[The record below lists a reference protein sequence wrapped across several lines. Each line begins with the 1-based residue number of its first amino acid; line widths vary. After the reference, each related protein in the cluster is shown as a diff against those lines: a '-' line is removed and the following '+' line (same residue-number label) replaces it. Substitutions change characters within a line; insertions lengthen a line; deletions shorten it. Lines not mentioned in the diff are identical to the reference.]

1 MATNILS
8 IGQSALLAAQVG
20 ISTTGHNIANASTPG
35 YSRQIVIQG
44 AAQAQNFG
52 YGYVGQGTQ
61 IQTIQRVYSDLL
73 NKQVT
78 NSQSTT
84 GALTAYATQMKQID
98 SMLSD
103 TSAGLSPA
111 MQDFF
116 KSVQDLSTN
125 PDDAPSRQA
134 MLSTANSLAERLQSF
149 GTRISEIREGVN
161 SQLTTSVDLVNTYAK
176 QIAQL
181 NDTIQKALNSD
192 GQPPNDLMDQRDQLV
207 SELSKQ
213 IQTSIVKQ
221 DGGTYNVFIGNGLP
235 LVVGTHNFSLTTINS
250 PTDANRT
257 EVAYQNQGKVT
268 ILGSNSLPGG
278 AIGGVLQFRSQSLDS
293 IQNQLGLVATA
304 LAVTFNA
311 QHEQA
316 QDANGNA
323 GTKFFSDPTPSV
335 TASVDNTGGAAVS
348 AAITDVQALTTSD
361 YRLQYDGTNYN
372 ITRLDT
378 GTVQTF
384 ASLPQTVDGV
394 NFKLASGAMATGDS
408 FLVQPTAYA
417 ATNFS
422 VAITDTSKIAVG
434 GPVLSSAALAANT
447 GTGTITAPVL
457 DSTYAS
463 SPLASP
469 FTLTYSSGG
478 NSLSGFPAGQAVT
491 VTSGATTTTYP
502 APVGSIPYNAGD
514 KISVAGLSIQISGV
528 PANGD
533 QFSVSVN
540 AAGGAGDNRNAL
552 LLAALQTAKTIHSNS
567 VSYGGAYGQLV
578 SMVGNKTSELKI
590 NSAAETN
597 VLAQVTA
604 AQQAESGVNLDEE
617 ATNLLRYQQAY
628 QAAGKMMQIASQM
641 FDVLLN
647 LKQ

>member
-213 IQTSIVKQ
+213 IQTSVVKQ

-335 TASVDNTGGAAVS
+335 TASVDNTGGAALS

-394 NFKLASGAMATGDS
+394 NFKLASGTMATGDS

-434 GPVLSSAALAANT
+434 GPVLSSTALAANT

-457 DSTYAS
+457 DSTYAA
-463 SPLASP
+463 SPLAANL
-469 FTLTYSSGG
+469 TLTYNSGG
-478 NSLSGFPAGQAVT
+478 TLSADQAVT

-502 APVGSIPYNAGD
+502 AGSPIPYTLGN
-514 KISVAGLSIQISGV
+514 KISIAGFSIQISGA

-533 QFSVSVN
+533 QFTVSVN

>member
-35 YSRQIVIQG
+35 YSRQVVIQG

-73 NKQVT
+73 SKQVNT
-78 NSQSTT
+78 SQSTS
-84 GALTAYATQMKQID
+84 GALTAYVTQMKQID

-111 MQDFF
+111 LQDFF

-125 PDDAPSRQA
+125 PDDSPSRQA

-149 GTRISEIREGVN
+149 GERINEIRQGVN
-161 SQLTTSVDLVNTYAK
+161 DQLTTSVNLVNTYAK

-213 IQTSIVKQ
+213 IQTTIVKQ
-221 DGGTYNVFIGNGLP
+221 DGGTYNVFVGNGLP
-235 LVVGTHNFSLTTINS
+235 LVVGKQSYALSTVNS

-268 ILGSNSLPGG
+268 ILSSDSLPGG
-278 AIGGVLQFRSQSLDS
+278 AIGGVLQFRNQSLDS

-304 LAVTFNA
+304 LASTFNA

-316 QDANGNA
+316 QDANGNP
-323 GTKFFSDPTPSV
+323 GTRFFSDPVPTV
-335 TASVDNTGGAAVS
+335 TASVDNTGGAALTATIS
-348 AAITDVQALTTSD
+348 DVQALTTSD

-372 ITRLDT
+372 LTRLDT
-378 GTVQTF
+378 GNVQSF

-417 ATNFS
+417 AANFS
-422 VAITDTSKIAVG
+422 VAITDTSKIAAG

-457 DSTYAS
+457 DSTYAAN
-463 SPLASP
+463 PLAGP

-478 NSLSGFPAGQAVT
+478 NSLSGFPAGQAIT
-491 VTSGATTTTYP
+491 VTSGATTTTY
-502 APVGSIPYNAGD
+502 AAGSSIPYNAGD
-514 KISVAGLSIQISGV
+514 KISVAGFSIEISGA

-533 QFSVSVN
+533 QFTVSVN

-552 LLAALQTAKTIHSNS
+552 LMAALQTASTIHNNS
-567 VSYGGAYGQLV
+567 TSYAGAYGQLV
-578 SMVGNKTSELKI
+578 SMVGNKTSELQI

-597 VLAQVTA
+597 ILAQVTA

-647 LKQ
+647 LNQ